1 VHSGGWGLVPD
12 FVLVGKAL
20 SGGYMPVSAM
30 ITRRDIHSRTVA
42 TLERCYVH
50 QSTYGRNRHG
60 EAAFVAGLPLRK
72 QGIVSEAQRA
82 GCSTTLM

>member
-1 VHSGGWGLVPD
+1 VPD

-30 ITRRDIHSRTVA
+30 ITRRDIHSWTVG

-50 QSTYGRNRHG
+50 
-60 EAAFVAGLPLRK
+60 
-72 QGIVSEAQRA
+72 
-82 GCSTTLM
+82 